1 MKVAQVVAD
10 TVSHINPTVKDQ
22 ISAAEWQARVAPAA
36 CYRLV
41 TMHGWDDLIASHISA
56 KLPGNE
62 DFLINPCGMMFHQM
76 TASSLVKVDQSD
88 KK

>member
-22 ISAAEWQARVAPAA
+22 VSAAEWQARVAPAA

-41 TMHGWDDLIASHISA
+41 AMHGWDH
-56 KLPGNE
+56 
-62 DFLINPCGMMFHQM
+62 LINPYSMTLAGM
-76 TASSLVKVDQSD
+76 TASSLVKVDLSG